1 MVLRSISFHV
11 ASELQ
16 TYWTQNYGFSTISFM
31 FYFTLQRYKTTLAMV
46 SPLHFKHIGRQT
58 YRWLLYHFAHTSITS
73 SWTKTNKRRRTKWMI
88 FVSQELRR
96 ITGSGDKT
104 TQYENPIKQGQRG
117 SNRATFGP
125 RWGQRI
131 VWWFGACNARPV
143 SITIEARLDGATAL
157 ECVTLT
163 VLV

>member
-1 MVLRSISFHV
+1 MSPLNFKHIGHKTMVFLPFLSLPF
-11 ASELQ
+11 L
-16 TYWTQNYGFSTISFM
+16 
-31 FYFTLQRYKTTLAMV
+31 TLQRYKTTLAMV

-73 SWTKTNKRRRTKWMI
+73 NWTKTNKRRRTKWMI

-125 RWGQRI
+125 RWRQRT
-131 VWWFGACNARPV
+131 VWELHWWFGACNAPPV
-143 SITIEARLDGATAL
+143 SITIEARLDGAVL
-157 ECVTLT
+157 ECITLT
-163 VLV
+163 VFV